1 MASVEKRT
9 RNGKVAYVARW
20 RDASGKSRSQS
31 FGRKVDA
38 DRHAAT
44 VAADLARGSYVD
56 GNAKTTVA
64 EYARSYI
71 AAKVYRP
78 TTRTSMET
86 WVRNRLEATPLGARP
101 LVKVRPS
108 EIQVFAA
115 SQVNQEGG
123 DGRATGA
130 TGLAPLT
137 LRIQLGYL
145 RSMFAAAVLDGLISS
160 NPVPPVNRLS
170 LPKSETGRFVP
181 LTVAQV
187 HQLADEMPEHARA
200 MVLAQAGLGLRLGE
214 LLALRVQDVNF
225 LRREVKVEHQ
235 LELRTLRRVAPK
247 TPQSRRTVPLAAPVA
262 EVLAAHIAA
271 YPPEPA
277 SGLLF
282 NPIGDSIGRP
292 RMIPRPGHDHAHYGR
307 MMRRAV
313 KRAGLPAG
321 TSSHDLRHH
330 YASVLVA
337 AGESVFAV
345 AERLG
350 HTNATLVLS
359 TYGHLMPGSED
370 STRRAIETAWAEAA
384 GDR

>member
-1 MASVEKRT
+1 MASVEKRI
-9 RNGKVAYVARW
+9 RGGKASWVARW
-20 RDASGKSRSQS
+20 RDAEGKPRSKSFSR
-31 FGRKVDA
+31 KADA
-38 DRHAAT
+38 DRQAAT
-44 VAADLARGSYVD
+44 VVADLARGAYVD
-56 GNAKTTVA
+56 LNDKTTVT
-64 EYARSYI
+64 EYAWQHI
-71 AAKVYRP
+71 AAKSYRP
-78 TTRTSMET
+78 TTRASMET
-86 WVRNRLEATPLGARP
+86 WIRNRLEATPLGARP

-108 EIQVFAA
+108 EIQVFAS
-115 SQVNQEGG
+115 SQVNQAGT

-145 RSMFAAAVLDGLISS
+145 RSMFAAAVLDGLIAS

-170 LPKSETGRFVP
+170 LPKAESTKYVP

-187 HQLADEMPEHARA
+187 RELAAEMPEHASA

-225 LRREVKVEHQ
+225 LRREVRVEHQ
-235 LELRTLRRVAPK
+235 LELRTLRRVPPK

-262 EVLAAHIAA
+262 AVLSAHIAA
-271 YPPEPA
+271 FPPRA
-277 SGLLF
+277 DGLLF
-282 NPIGDSIGRP
+282 SPAGDSPGRP
-292 RMIPRPGHDHAHYGR
+292 RVTPRPGHDHAHYGR

-313 KRAGLPAG
+313 RRAGLPAG

-330 YASVLVA
+330 YASVLIA

-350 HTNATLVLS
+350 HTNATLVMS
-359 TYGHLMPGSED
+359 TYGHLMPGSEE